1 MLIKSADLN
10 VEKYVYNESVF
21 ELTVSKLDKFYQDFL
36 DGKLTSRLITYGDDH
51 VTIEEKWV

>member
-51 VTIEEKWV
+51 VTIEEK